1 VNEGFVKMADEI
13 RRTPGAMTPRG
24 CGKLTREEAR
34 LDKVNGQPKAAAILW
49 IATQRDTQE
58 ARTQYLQWQT
68 AEAKRQLMLTSN
80 REHAA
85 HWKVLHHME
94 TQRQIE
100 ESIRTLRSQCPPHR
114 SGWCKQRK
122 QHEQPMISPHIC
134 LAKFCGK
141 YVP

>member
-1 VNEGFVKMADEI
+1 MNEGFVKMADEI
-13 RRTPGAMTPRG
+13 RRTPGTMTPRG

-34 LDKVNGQPKAAAILW
+34 LDKVNGQLKAAAILW

-58 ARTQYLQWQT
+58 ARTQYVQWQT

-85 HWKVLHHME
+85 HWKVLRHME

-100 ESIRTLRSQCPPHR
+100 ESIRTLRGEFSPTDPGGVGSV
-114 SGWCKQRK
+114 SG
-122 QHEQPMISPHIC
+122 
-134 LAKFCGK
+134 L
-141 YVP
+141 

>member
-1 VNEGFVKMADEI
+1 MRRIARATSRTIPRAWHVNEGFV
-13 RRTPGAMTPRG
+13 
-24 CGKLTREEAR
+24 
-34 LDKVNGQPKAAAILW
+34 KAAAILW

-94 TQRQIE
+94 AQRQIE
-100 ESIRTLRSQCPPHR
+100 ESIRTLRGEC
-114 SGWCKQRK
+114 
-122 QHEQPMISPHIC
+122 SPTNPGG
-134 LAKFCGK
+134 ASS
-141 YVP
+141 VSSVSSVS